1 MLKWAL
7 CSVVLPTQAF
17 MIKGTV
23 KSANVEVGFVFSGTN
38 YNCLNII
45 WFCIKF
51 FIQMS
56 INVYFCLDFVFVS
69 IKTLQL
75 IYVLFF
81 S

>member
-1 MLKWAL
+1 
-7 CSVVLPTQAF
+7 

-23 KSANVEVGFVFSGTN
+23 KSANVEVGLVFSGTN

-69 IKTLQL
+69 IKTLHL